1 MDSNSDSKPVCYDIF
16 NGDADGICALHQLRM
31 AFPQEA
37 IEVTGVKR
45 DVALLE
51 KIRVR
56 TGDHL
61 TVLDIS
67 LDANAEA
74 LHRHLDAGAF
84 VTYFDHHEAKAS
96 FQHPRLEMHWSE
108 ARDVCTSILVS
119 RFLEN
124 RYVMWAIVAAFGDN
138 LIHTANGMCM
148 QQGLTWV
155 DRGQLQE
162 LGKLLNYNAYGEQ
175 LSDLHVHPAE
185 LYREVHRFANPF
197 DFIRSS
203 PHFLALQFAY
213 AEELTYLN
221 DLHPVEVRKQSIIY
235 ILPDASWS
243 RRISGLLANK
253 LHEEQRE
260 FSFAVLTPKT
270 TGGYVVSVR
279 SAHPE
284 AKPASEFCSSFPQG
298 GGRQLAAGINHLD
311 VAEVEQF
318 FRRFFEYFES
328 V

>member
-1 MDSNSDSKPVCYDIF
+1 MDSNSESKPKCYDIF

-37 IEVTGVKR
+37 IEITGVKR
-45 DVALLE
+45 DINLLE
-51 KIRVR
+51 KINPNA
-56 TGDHL
+56 GDHL

-67 LDANAEA
+67 LDANAPA
-74 LHRHLDAGAF
+74 LKRHLDAGAF
-84 VTYFDHHEAKAS
+84 VTYFDHHDAKLV
-96 FQHPRLEMHWSE
+96 FLHPRLELHWSD
-108 ARDVCTSILVS
+108 AREVCTSILVS
-119 RFLEN
+119 QFLN
-124 RYVMWAIVAAFGDN
+124 SRYVMWAIVAAFGDN

-155 DRGQLQE
+155 DRAKLQE

-197 DFIRSS
+197 DFISSS

-221 DLHPVEVRKQSIIY
+221 DLHPVAVRKQSTIY

-253 LHEEQRE
+253 LHEEQRD

-270 TGGYVVSVR
+270 TGGYVISVR
-279 SAHPE
+279 SAQPE
-284 AKPASEFCSSFPQG
+284 LKPASRFCATFAQG

-311 VAEVEQF
+311 ASEVDIF
-318 FRRFFEYFES
+318 FTRFFDYFES
-328 V
+328 A